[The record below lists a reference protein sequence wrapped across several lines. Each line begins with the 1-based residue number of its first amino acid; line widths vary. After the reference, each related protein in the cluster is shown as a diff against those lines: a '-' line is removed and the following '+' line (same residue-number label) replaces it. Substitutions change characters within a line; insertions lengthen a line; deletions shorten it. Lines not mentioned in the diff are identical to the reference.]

1 MRRRLIRLTIVAMAL
16 AAAAVAVPASA
27 GWVCNTTSYC
37 DVGGCGFYSN
47 AGYKIKVCVNTDTG
61 ESTTSS
67 TFVGC
72 GC

>member
-1 MRRRLIRLTIVAMAL
+1 MRRRLIRLAVVAAALFAVAM
-16 AAAAVAVPASA
+16 PASG

-47 AGYKIKVCVNTDTG
+47 AGYSIKVCVNTDTG
-61 ESTTSS
+61 QSTTTS